1 MCIPE
6 DFGTDA
12 SGSRKIEYCSFCF
25 REGKFVDPDLNMQEM
40 IDRVTGRLLA
50 LRKMPDG
57 TAKGMLRA
65 YLPALGGWKNT
76 RKPQRMGSK

>member
-6 DFGTDA
+6 DIGTY
-12 SGSRKIEYCSFCF
+12 SNGSRIADYCSFCF

-40 IDRVTGRLLA
+40 IDRVTGRLLT
-50 LRKMPDG
+50 LRNMQNE

-65 YLPALGGWKNT
+65 YIPALGGWKNI
-76 RKPQRMGSK
+76 RKSQGIGSK

>member
-12 SGSRKIEYCSFCF
+12 NGGQTADFCSFCF
-25 REGKFVDPDLNMQEM
+25 REGKFVDPDLNIQEI
-40 IDRVTGRLLA
+40 IDRVTGSMVA
-50 LRKMPDG
+50 LHSMPDE

-65 YLPALGGWKNT
+65 YIPALKCWKNT
-76 RKPQRMGSK
+76 RKMQRWQ

>member
-6 DFGTDA
+6 DFGTYA
-12 SGSRKIEYCSFCF
+12 NGKITANYCSFCF

-40 IDRVTGRLLA
+40 IDRVTSRLLA
-50 LRKMPDG
+50 LRNMPDG

-65 YLPALGGWKNT
+65 YLPAFGGWKNN